1 MRQERE
7 TRNRNKRISVRESA
21 KEGMKRKG
29 KRKWSEQGGYI
40 YTQSRTTIRK
50 SAVRIPPGEIWVA
63 DRQREDG
70 MRGTDGE
77 EVAGLGGGRGGE
89 RRKRRRGRGARA
101 VVLLIVARR
110 PEVQQ
115 RSVPPLGAPSL
126 LLLWF

>member
-1 MRQERE
+1 
-7 TRNRNKRISVRESA
+7 
-21 KEGMKRKG
+21 MKRKG

-77 EVAGLGGGRGGE
+77 EVAGLGGE
-89 RRKRRRGRGARA
+89 KRRGEEEEEKR
-101 VVLLIVARR
+101 
-110 PEVQQ
+110 
-115 RSVPPLGAPSL
+115 
-126 LLLWF
+126 